1 MNLLGFDT
9 DEDPDEKNNGWWLKE
24 VTKS

>member
-9 DEDPDEKNNGWWLKE
+9 DEDPDEENNGWWLKE